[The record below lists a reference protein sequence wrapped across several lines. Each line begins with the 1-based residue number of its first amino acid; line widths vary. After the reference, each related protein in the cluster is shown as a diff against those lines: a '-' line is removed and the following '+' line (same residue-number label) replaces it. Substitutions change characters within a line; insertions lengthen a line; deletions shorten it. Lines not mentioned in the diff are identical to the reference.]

1 MNATLPETTD
11 HFELWRPRVTAWL
24 IFVAAV
30 LVVYWLAWFTDRS
43 IVASDH
49 SAQYVSFEQSFPL
62 ADAWLLAAVL
72 MAAIQLWRRQPSAS
86 MWLVLVGG
94 AGVYL
99 GALDVLYDLQHGI
112 YAKGS
117 GGAIELA
124 INLITVV
131 SSIGVIKFGWGVRHW
146 LLDYRLEASRGTP
159 PR

>member
-1 MNATLPETTD
+1 MNATLSKTD
-11 HFELWRPRVTAWL
+11 HFELWRPRVTVWL
-24 IFVAAV
+24 LVAAAL
-30 LVVYWLAWFTDRS
+30 LVAYWLAWFTDRN

-72 MAAIQLWRRQPSAS
+72 MAAVQLWRRQPSAS
-86 MWLVLVGG
+86 MWLIVVGG

-99 GALDVLYDLQHGI
+99 GALDMLYDLQHGI

-131 SSIGVIKFGWGVRHW
+131 SSIGAIRFGWV
-146 LLDYRLEASRGTP
+146 SR
-159 PR
+159 